1 MIANGPPG
9 GDDQFVSMWSAIA
22 HNRFTPNTDDADA
35 AKAAYE
41 RHNADVRAQS
51 DPARLVE
58 WQPGDGWEPL
68 CTALHVDVPD
78 EPFPHV
84 NTAAEF
90 QASTSSES
98 TPGTT

>member
-1 MIANGPPG
+1 
-9 GDDQFVSMWSAIA
+9 MWTAIA
-22 HNRFTPNTDDADA
+22 HNRFTPNTGDADA

-41 RHNADVRAQS
+41 QHNADVRAQA

-68 CTALHVDVPD
+68 CAALGVDVPD

-84 NTAAEF
+84 NTTNDFRAMLGLDP
-90 QASTSSES
+90 Q
-98 TPGTT
+98 P